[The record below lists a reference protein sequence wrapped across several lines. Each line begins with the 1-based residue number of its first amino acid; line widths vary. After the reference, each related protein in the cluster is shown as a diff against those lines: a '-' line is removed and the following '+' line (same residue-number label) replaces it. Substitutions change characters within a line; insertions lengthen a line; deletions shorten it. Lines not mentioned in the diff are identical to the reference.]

1 MSFLNSVINNS
12 KKFEKPFIH
21 WELNKPLSDG
31 ALKEITKD
39 MKMVA
44 EGVSTVKSAYELIR
58 KFNIQASIMQETDT

>member
-31 ALKEITKD
+31 ALKEITKAD
-39 MKMVA
+39 IVDPTKQN
-44 EGVSTVKSAYELIR
+44 SHS
-58 KFNIQASIMQETDT
+58 F